1 MKIYFY
7 LFLLIPFLSFSKFYS
22 GKMTMKDNSIK
33 IGFIELPD
41 DSRNKTI
48 KFRITEKGETE
59 KIEIKEIQFFTILN
73 NSKETIKFKIIYL
86 ANFKVFS
93 KTNEVKIDKEVSCVS
108 VIKEG
113 KINLYRVISVS
124 AGYAALG
131 TPIESQVYDYYLN
144 KPNEN
149 FAIFVYNRNFAN
161 WFSDLKLNVE
171 KIFSKDCSNLH
182 EKLDKKVIK
191 EKGIEYLIELYEQ
204 NCGN

>member
-1 MKIYFY
+1 MKNFFY
-7 LFLLIPFLSFSKFYS
+7 LFLFFPFLSFSKYYS
-22 GKMTMKDNSIK
+22 GELTMKDNTVK

-48 KFRITEKGETE
+48 KFRIKEKGETE

-73 NSKETIKFKIIYL
+73 DSKETIKFKIIYL

-93 KTNEVKIDKEVSCVS
+93 KTNEVKIDKEVSCVR

-113 KINLYRVISVS
+113 KINLYRAISLS
-124 AGYAALG
+124 AGYGALG
-131 TPIESQVYDYYLN
+131 TPIENQVFDYYLN

-161 WFSDLKLNVE
+161 WFSNLKLNIE

-191 EKGIEYLIELYEQ
+191 EKGIEYIVELYEQ

>member
-1 MKIYFY
+1 
-7 LFLLIPFLSFSKFYS
+7 
-22 GKMTMKDNSIK
+22 MKDNTVK

-48 KFRITEKGETE
+48 KFRIKEKGETE

-73 NSKETIKFKIIYL
+73 DSKETIKFKIIYL

-93 KTNEVKIDKEVSCVS
+93 KTNEVKIDKEVSCVR

-113 KINLYRVISVS
+113 KINLYRAISLS
-124 AGYAALG
+124 AGYGALG
-131 TPIESQVYDYYLN
+131 TPIESQVFDYYLN

-161 WFSDLKLNVE
+161 WFSNLKLNIE

-191 EKGIEYLIELYEQ
+191 EKGIEYIVELYEQ

>member
-1 MKIYFY
+1 MKNFFY
-7 LFLLIPFLSFSKFYS
+7 LFLFFPFLSFSKYYS
-22 GKMTMKDNSIK
+22 GELTMKDNTVK

-48 KFRITEKGETE
+48 KFRIKEKGETE

-73 NSKETIKFKIIYL
+73 DSKETIKFKIIYL

-93 KTNEVKIDKEVSCVS
+93 KTNEVKIDKEVSCVR

-113 KINLYRVISVS
+113 KINLYRAISLS
-124 AGYAALG
+124 AGYGALG
-131 TPIESQVYDYYLN
+131 TPIESQVFDYYLN

-161 WFSDLKLNVE
+161 WFSNLKLNIE

-191 EKGIEYLIELYEQ
+191 EKGIEYIVELYEQ